1 MFNLG
6 VHWHDMYDDPLHENT
21 YFLNVFDGVKNV
33 GFPKVSLDFCGLVPT
48 ACAHM
53 ISLSPTKL
61 ISSLHSYANVC
72 GFFPPLRFN
81 TENVIF
87 VYLLG
92 V

>member
-21 YFLNVFDGVKNV
+21 YFLNVFDGVK
-33 GFPKVSLDFCGLVPT
+33 KCGWFSEGLPGLFSLVPT

-72 GFFPPLRFN
+72 GFSLPPQ
-81 TENVIF
+81 I
-87 VYLLG
+87 
-92 V
+92 

>member
-21 YFLNVFDGVKNV
+21 YFLNVFDGVKKR
-33 GFPKVSLDFCGLVPT
+33 GWFSGLVPT

-72 GFFPPLRFN
+72 APPPQ
-81 TENVIF
+81 I
-87 VYLLG
+87 
-92 V
+92 